1 MAETQTIELEPVDAV
16 EITTLVDNTVDHLL
30 PDSGRARRA
39 SLGGVPGGPR
49 VETPLLAEPRIADA
63 LVAEHGFSALVQVSR
78 GGRTHRLLFDAGL
91 STGGVAH
98 NMDVLGARVAD
109 IEAIVMSHGH
119 IDHTG
124 GLHGLVARNGRRRL
138 PMLLHPDFWLERR
151 IAPPER
157 EPLELPTVSRGALE
171 GAGFEV
177 IEGARPS
184 LLLDGSVLIT
194 GEVARSTEFERGF
207 PVHQAKRGGAWTPD
221 PLILDDQAL
230 VVSVR
235 GRGLVVLT
243 GCGHAGIVNIV
254 RHARALTGEP
264 RVAAIV
270 GGLHLSGPLFDPI
283 IPATVEALAGFAPGM
298 IVPAHCSGFAA
309 TRAISLALPDA
320 FVQSSAGTRYIIDA
334 QTGARPGAGGA

>member
-1 MAETQTIELEPVDAV
+1 MPDTQTIKLEPADAV

-30 PDSGRARRA
+30 PSSERARRA

-63 LVAEHGFSALVQVSR
+63 LVAEHGFSALVQVTR
-78 GGRTHRLLFDAGL
+78 GARTHRLLFDAGL

-98 NMDVLGARVAD
+98 NMDVLGVRLAD
-109 IEAIVMSHGH
+109 VEAIVMSHGH

-151 IAPPER
+151 IAPPNM
-157 EPLELPTVSRGALE
+157 EPLELPTASRGALQA
-171 GAGFEV
+171 AGFELV
-177 IEGARPS
+177 EGAQPS
-184 LLLDGSVLIT
+184 LLLDESVLIT
-194 GEVARSTEFERGF
+194 GEVARTTEFERGF

-230 VVSVR
+230 VVRVR

-254 RHARALTGEP
+254 RHAQALTGE
-264 RVAAIV
+264 RRIAAIV
-270 GGLHLSGPLFDPI
+270 GGFHLSGPLFDPI
-283 IPATVEALAGFAPGM
+283 IAATVDALRGFAPEM
-298 IVPAHCSGFAA
+298 VVPAHCSGFAA
-309 TRAISLALPDA
+309 ARAISLALPDA
-320 FVQSSAGTRYIIDA
+320 FVPSSVGTRYVIGA
-334 QTGARPGAGGA
+334 QAGAE

>member
-1 MAETQTIELEPVDAV
+1 MAETQTIALEPVDTV

-30 PDSGRARRA
+30 PASGQARRA
-39 SLGGVPGGPR
+39 SLGGVPGGPS

-78 GGRTHRLLFDAGL
+78 GGRTHRLLFDTGL
-91 STGGVAH
+91 SPGGVAH
-98 NMDVLGARVAD
+98 NMDVLGVRLAD
-109 IEAIVMSHGH
+109 VEAIVMSHGH

-124 GLHGLVARNGRRRL
+124 GLHGLAARNGRRL

-151 IAPPER
+151 IAPPDM
-157 EPLELPTVSRGALE
+157 EPLELPTVSRGALA

-194 GEVARSTEFERGF
+194 GEVARSTAFERGF
-207 PVHQAKRGGAWTPD
+207 PVHQAKRDGAWTPD

-230 VVSVR
+230 VADVR

-254 RHARALTGEP
+254 RHAQRLTGES
-264 RVAAIV
+264 RIAAIV
-270 GGLHLSGPLFDPI
+270 GGFHLSGPLFDPI
-283 IPATVEALAGFAPGM
+283 IPATVEALAGFAPELV
-298 IVPAHCSGFAA
+298 VPAHCSGFAA
-309 TRAISLALPDA
+309 MRAISLALPDA
-320 FVQSSAGTRYIIDA
+320 FVQSSTGTRYIV
-334 QTGARPGAGGA
+334 GAGRE